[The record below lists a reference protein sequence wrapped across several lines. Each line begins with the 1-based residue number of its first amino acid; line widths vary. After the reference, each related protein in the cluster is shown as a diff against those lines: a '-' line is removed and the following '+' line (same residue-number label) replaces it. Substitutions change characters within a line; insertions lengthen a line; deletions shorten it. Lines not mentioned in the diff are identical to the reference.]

1 MKTADDASLARSDS
15 IHTEGG
21 ASTAEDISERSDATI
36 RTEPGVDGRRAP
48 VSPTGSKSESIRE
61 GKQSL
66 KMYVLRTRDIF
77 YLLFSV
83 RLGSEF

>member
-61 GKQSL
+61 GKPSV
-66 KMYVLRTRDIF
+66 KGTCVKYRSHKKF
-77 YLLFSV
+77 YFILF
-83 RLGSEF
+83 